1 MKALSEP
8 HRRVRACLVDCI
20 CLHMIPDT
28 TQAALASDLDGT
40 MSVEL
45 DPKDTVHSIAAVRL
59 LGQI

>member
-1 MKALSEP
+1 
-8 HRRVRACLVDCI
+8 
-20 CLHMIPDT
+20 MIPDT

-59 LGQI
+59 LGQIQRTQHVDQWSHCHQTKDIEVVL